1 MYIFKNISS
10 FKPAHSSSLWQLQL
24 CTLSAVTMKTKIT
37 FINYNFIIFCPH
49 NLKRVIEKNPYYFTY
64 KKLSLCRMY
73 TAL

>member
-10 FKPAHSSSLWQLQL
+10 FKNAHSSSLWQLQL

-49 NLKRVIEKNPYYFTY
+49 NLKRVIEK
-64 KKLSLCRMY
+64 KSLLFY
-73 TAL
+73 IQKIILT